1 MIGYDYPH
9 LWEWERFDPARLLK
23 VMHGFDAPWWIA
35 GGWALD
41 LWMGR
46 ETRTHQD
53 VDVAILRGDQQKL
66 YEALSAWGL
75 YYATIDHSLLP
86 LQPGQWLEPP
96 IHGVWMRQA
105 HDAPWLCEFL
115 LNEHDDTNWMFRLDP
130 AVQMPLADIGSVVSE
145 HVPILVPEIVLLH
158 KAHER
163 TAKDEADFR
172 ASVPLLTPSARA
184 WLLSALNQSAPNH
197 PWITELRD

>member
-184 WLLSALNQSAPNH
+184 WLLSALNQWAPNH